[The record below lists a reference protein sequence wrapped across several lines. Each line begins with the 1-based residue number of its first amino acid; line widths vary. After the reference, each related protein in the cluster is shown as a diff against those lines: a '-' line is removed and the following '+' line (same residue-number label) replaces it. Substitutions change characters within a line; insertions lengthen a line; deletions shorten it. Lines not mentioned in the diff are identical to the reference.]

1 MEKSIYILAVML
13 LASICIFAQVNGSLN
28 QIGNKKIL
36 KVWGS
41 NYERGYAQGY
51 LLAPQIVE
59 VFNDM
64 FWTMFCYSDL
74 PHYNALQSYYS
85 LHFSTP
91 ENMFWE
97 ALGISEGMA
106 ASGADLYH
114 SALGRNLDSND
125 ILLMNAMFDLVEVRN
140 RYWKQD
146 NLELGC
152 ATLSSKGIA
161 TAADSLLAG
170 SGVITRFFDATQNS
184 ALIDNP
190 VMIIHHPEAED
201 EVKWLNITIPGFFG
215 VITAISETHLFS
227 ALNIGPSSSASI
239 TDNLTPVIF
248 SIRRGIEQY
257 DYDANGVH
265 HPYDVYESM
274 CDGRPL
280 NGAIVHNLAETPDY
294 VYHSVVETRNSAT
307 LNRIEPNGSNLPT
320 NHLAA
325 TNHFRGLA
333 SPVCCDRYA
342 NLQDSLY
349 ADPYVSAKRQW
360 RVMSG
365 AAGLETTLSAV
376 QFTPLTG
383 SLLWASAI
391 LTEPAYSQPALSLN
405 AYELLNEPVSNE
417 DGILPNP
424 LPSISLYPNPV
435 PKGKTLRLSS
445 QNPLS
450 RVELYNLKGQK
461 IHTQHLHGAKGVI
474 ELSIPSLQLAKGV
487 YLLRSVLDT
496 GQARIAKLVLM

>member
-1 MEKSIYILAVML
+1 M
-13 LASICIFAQVNGSLN
+13 AQVNGSIN

-41 NYERGYAQGY
+41 NYQRGYAQGY

-59 VFNDM
+59 VFSDM

-74 PHYNALQSYYS
+74 PHYNMLQSYYTM
-85 LHFSTP
+85 HFSTP
-91 ENMFWE
+91 EAMYWE
-97 ALGISEGMA
+97 ALGISEGMLD
-106 ASGADLYH
+106 SGANIYH
-114 SALGRNLDSND
+114 SELGRNLDAND
-125 ILLMNAMFDLVEVRN
+125 ILLMNAMFDLVDVRN
-140 RYWKQD
+140 RYWKKD

-152 ATLSSKGIA
+152 ATLSSKGSA

-184 ALIDNP
+184 ALINNP
-190 VMIIHHPEAED
+190 VMIIHHPELEN

-215 VITAISETHLFS
+215 AITAISETGLFS
-227 ALNIGPSSSASI
+227 ALNIGPNSSASF
-239 TDNLTPVIF
+239 TENLSPVIY
-248 SIRRGIEQY
+248 SIRRGIEQF

-274 CDGRPL
+274 SDGRPL
-280 NGAIVHNLAETPDY
+280 NGAIVHNLAETPEY
-294 VYHSVVETRNSAT
+294 VYHSVVETRNNAT
-307 LNRIEPNGSNLPT
+307 LNRTEPNGSNLPA

-325 TNHFRGLA
+325 TNHFRGLS

-349 ADPYVSAKRQW
+349 ADPHVSAKRQW
-360 RVMSG
+360 LVMSG

-376 QFTPLTG
+376 QFTPITG
-383 SLLWASAI
+383 NLLWSSAT
-391 LTEPAYSQPALSLN
+391 LTEPAYAQPALSLN
-405 AYELLNEPVSNE
+405 AYELFNEPVDNE
-417 DGILPNP
+417 DEIMPGP
-424 LPSISLYPNPV
+424 LPSIFLFPNPL
-435 PKGKTLRLSS
+435 PKGKTLSLSS

-461 IHTQHLHGAKGVI
+461 IHTQLLHEAKGVI
-474 ELSIPSLQLAKGV
+474 ELTFPSWQLAKGV
-487 YLLRSVLDT
+487 YLLKSVLST
-496 GQARIAKLVLM
+496 GQAKLAKLVLL